1 MNNFNT
7 DKIQYFAIAGSIVF
21 LLFVILLVRNKK
33 IKEEYSVLWLFF
45 GIVFLIISLWRDL
58 LLLISS
64 FIGIAYPPIAFIL
77 ILIFSIFLILIQYS
91 VIISNLK
98 EKNKNLVQR
107 LGLLEHEI
115 KKLEDKTDK
124 Q

>member
-45 GIVFLIISLWRDL
+45 GIVFLVISLWRDL

-64 FIGIAYPPIAFIL
+64 FIGIAYPPVAFIL
-77 ILIFSIFLILIQYS
+77 ILIFSIFFILIQYS

-115 KKLEDKTDK
+115 KKLEVKTDK

>member
-21 LLFVILLVRNKK
+21 LLFVIVLVRNKK

-45 GIVFLIISLWRDL
+45 GLVFLVISLWRDL
-58 LLLISS
+58 LMFISS
-64 FIGIAYPPIAFIL
+64 FIGIAYPPVAFIL
-77 ILIFSIFLILIQYS
+77 IIIFSIFLILIQYS
-91 VIISNLK
+91 VIISGLK
-98 EKNKNLVQR
+98 EKNKNLVQK
-107 LGLLEHEI
+107 LGLLESEI
-115 KKLEDKTDK
+115 KKLEEKTGK